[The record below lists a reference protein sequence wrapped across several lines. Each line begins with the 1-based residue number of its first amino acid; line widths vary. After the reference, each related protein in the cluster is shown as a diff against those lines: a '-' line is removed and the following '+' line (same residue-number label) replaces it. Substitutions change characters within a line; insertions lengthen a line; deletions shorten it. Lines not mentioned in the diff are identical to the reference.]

1 MAPDKTNMALD
12 KTKKASII
20 IHGFAAAA
28 AALSATTAFLPF
40 IGPLAG
46 DTIGL
51 TAITIA
57 MTVSLANLF
66 EKEFDE
72 GALWAFG
79 SVVAGMIFG
88 VGLAKG
94 FASLIPGGGSAINA
108 TITFTL
114 HEAIGWGLF
123 LLFERGGDL
132 PTTRAELERLRQEG
146 STRAEKERQVREQMM
161 SKLPPEARKEVERLE
176 KKIADKNLSIEDKQ
190 AISDKILAIF
200 EKYNSEFPNDG
211 VAVYSEE
218 IQTKKLDKNEL
229 RMILVQAFDREE
241 LRILCSALGISFN
254 EISDG
259 SISEKADYIIRFCE
273 DKDILDQLIDYVQ
286 KTRPTW
292 IREG

>member
-46 DTIGL
+46 DT
-51 TAITIA
+51 
-57 MTVSLANLF
+57 TVSLANLF

-132 PTTRAELERLRQEG
+132 PT
-146 STRAEKERQVREQMM
+146 TRAEKERQVREQMM

>member
-1 MAPDKTNMALD
+1 MALD
-12 KTKKASII
+12 RTMKANII

-57 MTVSLANLF
+57 MTISLANLF

-94 FASLIPGGGSAINA
+94 FASLIPVGGSAINA

-132 PTTRAELERLRQEG
+132 PTTRAELERLREEG
-146 STRAEKERQVREQMM
+146 SERAEAEKKNYEQMM
-161 SKLPPEARKEVERLE
+161 SKLPSDARKEVERLE
-176 KKIADKNLSIEDKQ
+176 KKIADRNLSEAEKQ

-200 EKYNSEFPNDG
+200 EKYNSEFP
-211 VAVYSEE
+211 
-218 IQTKKLDKNEL
+218 K
-229 RMILVQAFDREE
+229 
-241 LRILCSALGISFN
+241 
-254 EISDG
+254 
-259 SISEKADYIIRFCE
+259 
-273 DKDILDQLIDYVQ
+273 
-286 KTRPTW
+286 
-292 IREG
+292 